1 MFELLRSLLS
11 SSPLPPP
18 SPPPP
23 PPMRPHTIHKQLKQ
37 IKCLSTFKQINL
49 KVADPSD
56 AAHNCHHDAAL
67 SAGFPSLSFQY
78 YNLSHLSRFSIIII
92 SRLSFTSTLI
102 SILSPFPSLSAG
114 FPSFFILSSLSW
126 FSIILIS
133 RSSPFSSQLS
143 GINAVFYYS
152 TNLFITTGLSETS
165 AKYAT
170 IGIGSV
176 MVLMTLVSIPLMDR
190 LVVKIIRRRD
200 IISPI
205 QGAEDERSTCMVWAA
220 CSSSPSS
227 SPSPSLS
234 RSSSSTSHPS
244 IVLFRVK

>member
-1 MFELLRSLLS
+1 MTLTRCEQKSRHSRRRPRSPCLS
-11 SSPLPPP
+11 SSGL
-18 SPPPP
+18 SSLPPPP
-23 PPMRPHTIHKQLKQ
+23 PPPTMRPDTINKQLKQ
-37 IKCLSTFKQINL
+37 IKCLSTFKQINR

-67 SAGFPSLSFQY
+67 SAGFPS
-78 YNLSHLSRFSIIII
+78 
-92 SRLSFTSTLI
+92 
-102 SILSPFPSLSAG
+102 
-114 FPSFFILSSLSW
+114 FFILSSLSW

-133 RSSPFSSQLS
+133 RLSPFPSQLS

-190 LVVKIIRRRD
+190 LVMKIIRTRYN
-200 IISPI
+200 P
-205 QGAEDERSTCMVWAA
+205 CY
-220 CSSSPSS
+220 
-227 SPSPSLS
+227 
-234 RSSSSTSHPS
+234 
-244 IVLFRVK
+244 